1 LSTREILLEL
11 IPEQE
16 SIWKEYNGYN
26 IFGLE
31 VKTMYKVT
39 SNLICIKGRPGYTL
53 CAEVN

>member
-1 LSTREILLEL
+1 ME
-11 IPEQE
+11 
-16 SIWKEYNGYN
+16 EYNGYN